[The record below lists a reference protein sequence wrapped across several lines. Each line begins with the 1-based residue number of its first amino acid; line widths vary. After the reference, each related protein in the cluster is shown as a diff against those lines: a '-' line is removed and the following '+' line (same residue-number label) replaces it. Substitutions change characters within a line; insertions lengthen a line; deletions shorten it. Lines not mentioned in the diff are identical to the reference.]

1 MSKMKSTKKG
11 NSFSKGKASALSFL
25 LAGTIIM
32 GGTAAVHAAPQ
43 GSETKPLDTSSVNR
57 SADKSVV
64 KQINTVTNIIG
75 GSYTDLTKTSDK
87 STQIWE
93 NLINGKY
100 VAGLDL
106 KDNHLPDKSSHMISS
121 INTGLHNQKVQ
132 KYVKFKS
139 LGENKT
145 EISVRFNSASII
157 FDGFSGERLGYEN
170 VALIDGDKK
179 IFPVKKHMV
188 DDSYYEVN
196 DIYGNNSIMK
206 KIPSIDNATYIV
218 EKSIDDIKSL
228 KFEFEF
234 VSSPT
239 VENIFPGVKSYE
251 DGKGLL
257 DSIDDIMPAIE
268 KNVKVRQLCQL
279 IMEEAQKNNS
289 LPDEE
294 IYKNA
299 YTAFTKLDF
308 TDEINKTLSKF
319 KEGFNNGINNGFLKY
334 DNKLHEVIE
343 FGIDPSWSADNEI
356 FNKPEK
362 IKDVVVDI
370 TTYSG
375 NLDTYSDDLPD
386 HVKEQHND
394 EVSELENDMEFSMA
408 NGNTGQGGCFKKAG
422 AIIKRGDKYFLRL
435 ASDNHFNAAG
445 LHGQIFNIV
454 DIEDMFAPSLGLGS
468 VLANKRSYDAHE
480 HLKEINADGYK
491 VHRAYDGYLND
502 DFEIELSPLKR
513 SINDKDPINYSP
525 DCKRWA
531 QTIQVCVEAM
541 GYSYTPQCFIYISD
555 IDNYEG
561 FNYRNSMVLDNYRKN
576 LYKFL
581 NLSKLDDRRADIC
594 KKQTE
599 DFTSDSMI
607 NVLKSS
613 NLETYKLF
621 KNYYPTQ
628 SWAETLEL
636 MKKSKAE
643 IKNTL
648 VKKDGSPVTDEDI
661 SFLNFNNEKVDNLPD
676 TVDYTA
682 IDADMAHSTSAGA
695 YEMYLG
701 IAGLPDSGK
710 KGSDYSLSPSLTY
723 AKVKDE
729 DKVYTWSVENNK
741 SANTKINSDGLLT
754 IGEDESSDSIRV
766 KLVNEKL
773 RLESSAD
780 VKVTDKTVTPAI
792 PENDLKAYD
801 ESARISPVSI
811 FKDVDAVY
819 EVPVEIRQHTD
830 EKVMSMANEA
840 LANNHKMII
849 TEKNGERNAYLVFD
863 KRVVSGGVEG
873 RLTKLFGFKDNQ
885 IGKKFA
891 NDILC
896 DMVSYKEGANLGN
909 TSDMRLFPHVFR
921 LPFTDFK
928 EGENTVYLR
937 VNVDA
942 MDGIKEGSSPQICH
956 LKFDLNNKTE
966 VPKSDLAEKARSI
979 NNPCLFKLST
989 KNMEAS
995 VSAANTNENSQL
1007 DVGISYNDGNEA
1019 LKAMAAKLKDK
1030 KELDGRKISR
1040 LIYMSSPEGTELG
1053 SAPRITCQINNTGL
1067 KSPVLYL
1074 AGDDGSLAEIDNVR
1088 TVGPTTFFTLDR
1100 PGTVV
1105 VTSEGVKKTDVG
1117 IASQPDKP
1125 WSAASTD
1132 PFTFIYNAD
1141 ISTLN
1146 SVKVDGKTL
1155 KEGDYTAE
1163 SGSVKIT
1170 LKKEFLSTLSEG
1182 PHTLE
1187 VAFNESE
1194 NQKAAVI
1201 KSEFTVAKT
1210 HNDKPGTDPGDKPG
1224 TDPGDKPGTDP
1235 GDKPGTDPGDKPGTD
1250 PGDKPGTVPGD
1261 KPGTDPGDKPEV
1273 KPDDSKM
1280 PGDVP
1285 SDNLPIARKSNNT
1298 LDSNKVVKTGDKK
1311 EAVTLSV
1318 LAAICGGIVLA
1329 GTLFKRL
1336 KRKH

>member
-1 MSKMKSTKKG
+1 MTLGMLLVVVSLKKSFCD
-11 NSFSKGKASALSFL
+11 S
-25 LAGTIIM
+25 
-32 GGTAAVHAAPQ
+32 
-43 GSETKPLDTSSVNR
+43 
-57 SADKSVV
+57 
-64 KQINTVTNIIG
+64 
-75 GSYTDLTKTSDK
+75 
-87 STQIWE
+87 
-93 NLINGKY
+93 
-100 VAGLDL
+100 
-106 KDNHLPDKSSHMISS
+106 
-121 INTGLHNQKVQ
+121 
-132 KYVKFKS
+132 
-139 LGENKT
+139 
-145 EISVRFNSASII
+145 
-157 FDGFSGERLGYEN
+157 
-170 VALIDGDKK
+170 
-179 IFPVKKHMV
+179 KKH
-188 DDSYYEVN
+188 
-196 DIYGNNSIMK
+196 
-206 KIPSIDNATYIV
+206 
-218 EKSIDDIKSL
+218 
-228 KFEFEF
+228 
-234 VSSPT
+234 
-239 VENIFPGVKSYE
+239 
-251 DGKGLL
+251 
-257 DSIDDIMPAIE
+257 
-268 KNVKVRQLCQL
+268 
-279 IMEEAQKNNS
+279 
-289 LPDEE
+289 
-294 IYKNA
+294 
-299 YTAFTKLDF
+299 
-308 TDEINKTLSKF
+308 
-319 KEGFNNGINNGFLKY
+319 
-334 DNKLHEVIE
+334 
-343 FGIDPSWSADNEI
+343 
-356 FNKPEK
+356 
-362 IKDVVVDI
+362 
-370 TTYSG
+370 
-375 NLDTYSDDLPD
+375 
-386 HVKEQHND
+386 
-394 EVSELENDMEFSMA
+394 LE
-408 NGNTGQGGCFKKAG
+408 
-422 AIIKRGDKYFLRL
+422 
-435 ASDNHFNAAG
+435 
-445 LHGQIFNIV
+445 
-454 DIEDMFAPSLGLGS
+454 
-468 VLANKRSYDAHE
+468 
-480 HLKEINADGYK
+480 EINADGFK
-491 VHRAYDGYLND
+491 VHKVFDGYLYD
-502 DFEIELSPLKR
+502 DLELELTNVKTEEESTDL
-513 SINDKDPINYSP
+513 IHYSP
-525 DCKRWA
+525 DFKRW
-531 QTIQVCVEAM
+531 IQGISVCVEAM
-541 GYSYTPQCFIYISD
+541 GHNYSPDCVLYISD
-555 IDNYEG
+555 INNYEG
-561 FNYRNSMVLDNYRKN
+561 FNYKNSNIWDNYRKN
-576 LYKFL
+576 IYKFFYHVSTDSKKLYDTRAEVCKKMTENFTLESMLKVLNSHDNPYTKKLLYK
-581 NLSKLDDRRADIC
+581 
-594 KKQTE
+594 Q
-599 DFTSDSMI
+599 
-607 NVLKSS
+607 
-613 NLETYKLF
+613 
-621 KNYYPTQ
+621 YPTQ

-676 TVDYTA
+676 TVDYTP

-780 VKVTDKTVTPAI
+780 VKVTDKTVTPDI

-1030 KELDGRKISR
+1030 KELDGRKISH

-1067 KSPVLYL
+1067 QSPVLYL
-1074 AGDDGSLAEIDNVR
+1074 AGEDGSLAEIDNVR

-1125 WSAASTD
+1125 WSATSTD
-1132 PFTFIYNAD
+1132 PFTFTYNAD

-1224 TDPGDKPGTDP
+1224 TDPGDKPGTVPGDKPGTDP

-1250 PGDKPGTVPGD
+1250 PGDKPGTDPGD